1 MDYINYFIMGL
12 GSLSLVVF
20 FFVLRAVFNFISML
34 VHRKTGQG
42 NLHRRAFLRDLKLAL
57 ACVVFIF
64 IAARVA
70 WMDSSK
76 AVVEEVTGTEA
87 QRAAKVEEYLLR
99 NVATVWQARS
109 DNHSTIWSRAAQ
121 KPGVTLPGKIADPHF
136 LYTSVD
142 SFRHDGDRYYV
153 SFRVPVADVDK
164 WTAILEP
171 IEPPQRN
178 NGEIPVPPMAWWV
191 TDEHLSR
198 LTFYDPR
205 TLAGRLYGWVGVD
218 LATGEIFV
226 YSFTM

>member
-1 MDYINYFIMGL
+1 MKSQMIQTTFKFM
-12 GSLSLVVF
+12 V
-20 FFVLRAVFNFISML
+20 
-34 VHRKTGQG
+34 
-42 NLHRRAFLRDLKLAL
+42 AL
-57 ACVVFIF
+57 AIVPWILAGCGNPVDL
-64 IAARVA
+64 A
-70 WMDSSK
+70 SK
-76 AVVEEVTGTEA
+76 AVVEEVTGTED

-99 NVATVWQARS
+99 NVATVWQSRS
-109 DNHSTIWSRAAQ
+109 DNHRTIWWRAAQ
-121 KPGVTLPGKIADPHF
+121 KPGVTLPGKIADAHF

-178 NGEIPVPPMAWWV
+178 DSEIPVPPMAWWV
-191 TDEHLSR
+191 TDKQFSR

-205 TLAGRLYGWVGVD
+205 TLAGQLYGWVGVD